1 MVANIMGRLRIGLYI
16 KSCFVPPFWRAT
28 KKTRQKGGASQNM
41 EVTKC
46 LYRKEDIQVQDRV
59 KEEVLRKS
67 TCKALPCVLIA
78 NHPNC
83 LTAYAAYAAI
93 TKAGK

>member
-1 MVANIMGRLRIGLYI
+1 LKIGLYI
-16 KSCFVPPFWRAT
+16 KFCFAKFERSLKW
-28 KKTRQKGGASQNM
+28 
-41 EVTKC
+41 
-46 LYRKEDIQVQDRV
+46 LYRKEGIQVRDRV
-59 KEEVLRKS
+59 KEGVLRKFM
-67 TCKALPCVLIA
+67 CRALLCALIA